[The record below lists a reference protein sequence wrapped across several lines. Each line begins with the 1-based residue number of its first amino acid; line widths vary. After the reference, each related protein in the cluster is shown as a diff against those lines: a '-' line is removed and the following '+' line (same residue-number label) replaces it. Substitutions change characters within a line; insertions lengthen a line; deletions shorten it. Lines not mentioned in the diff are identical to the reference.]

1 MGEEEA
7 DGGDEDDDEDVVD
20 EEEEEEEENNAGRKA
35 CSDEEEEEEEENV
48 SEILSCDETS
58 KTDTS
63 KLDETNGE
71 SRGGMSTESPS
82 SLRKGP
88 WRKATN
94 GKEKLKICTDPSEIK
109 PLLNGSSSQKGSED
123 SSSKNEGSENS
134 DTNGSSQP
142 SQLTSPTLCDLKN
155 LKSGQY
161 SALFET
167 ACEIEYYTSHK
178 NILSPESSRVGKY
191 VPRTRQR
198 KKHDKLRD
206 TIVKCH
212 SASSSPIKLPEGSR
226 QSVCSLGRMK
236 TDAKPAGDPD
246 GGKVGAEGCASVGK
260 GGTGDILEGTE
271 PEKADVLNG
280 KTRQSLRRSSNNSL
294 KKCAEGDTNKEGSF
308 VESSPGGHSLS
319 GSSDSTKQQI
329 IETTC

>member
-20 EEEEEEEENNAGRKA
+20 EEEEEEENNAGRKA
-35 CSDEEEEEEEENV
+35 CSDEEEENV

-63 KLDETNGE
+63 KLDDTTGE

-123 SSSKNEGSENS
+123 SPSKNEGSENS

-178 NILSPESSRVGKY
+178 NILSPESSRVGKN

-236 TDAKPAGDPD
+236 PDAKPAGDSD
-246 GGKVGAEGCASVGK
+246 GGKVGVEGCASVGK

-271 PEKADVLNG
+271 PEKEDVLNG
-280 KTRQSLRRSSNNSL
+280 KTRQSLRSSNNSL
-294 KKCAEGDTNKEGSF
+294 KNCAEGDTNKEESF
-308 VESSPGGHSLS
+308 AESSPGGHSLS
-319 GSSDSTKQQI
+319 GSSESTKQQI